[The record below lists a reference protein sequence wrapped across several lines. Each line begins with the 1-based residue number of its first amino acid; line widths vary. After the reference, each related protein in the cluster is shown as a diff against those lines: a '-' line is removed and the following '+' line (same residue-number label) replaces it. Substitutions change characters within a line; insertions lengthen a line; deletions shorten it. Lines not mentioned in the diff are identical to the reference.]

1 MIIEPVTLAEAKTQ
15 CRVEFNNDDELIQS
29 YITAAREYCEDFL
42 NIKLAYDEETEE
54 QPEIKTTWKQAILLI
69 VAEWYQHR
77 ENTITGTIIA
87 KIPLGAEQ
95 LLWQN
100 RNIPI

>member
-15 CRVEFNNDDELIQS
+15 CRVEFNADDDLIQS

-42 NIKLAYDEETEE
+42 NVKLAYDEETEE
-54 QPEIKTTWKQAILLI
+54 QTEIKTTWKQAILLI
-69 VAEWYQHR
+69 VADWYQHR
-77 ENTITGTIIA
+77 ENAISTAIN
-87 KIPLGAEQ
+87 KIPLGADQ

-100 RNIPI
+100 RDIPV